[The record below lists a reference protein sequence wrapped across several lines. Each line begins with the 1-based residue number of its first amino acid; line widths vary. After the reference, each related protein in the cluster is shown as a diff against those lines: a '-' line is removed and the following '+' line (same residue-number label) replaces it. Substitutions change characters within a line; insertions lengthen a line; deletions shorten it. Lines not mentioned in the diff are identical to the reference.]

1 MPQLPNSSTEDL
13 GADDEVKEYK
23 QEDGEESE
31 NGPHLDLVNDIKS
44 DLIKKETEN
53 SEVSVFFHFLLSCW
67 NRFCQDELF
76 LQSSFNFYCAARN
89 GLGASVLVGLKRRA
103 SKSHYRIILFGKIVN
118 KLLFF
123 LPKGICR
130 HNSLPCYPLKAQS
143 LVLLMRNRSY
153 FANAFLYR
161 VCYLFRF

>member
-23 QEDGEESE
+23 QEDGEDSE
-31 NGPHLDLVNDIKS
+31 NGAHLDLVNDIKS

-53 SEVSVFFHFLLSCW
+53 SEVSNPYHFFNSPAKPCSVRSNCFAQVRGLLLCFAPRSW
-67 NRFCQDELF
+67 SYER
-76 LQSSFNFYCAARN
+76 
-89 GLGASVLVGLKRRA
+89 LGVDRTVRKRRA
-103 SKSHYRIILFGKIVN
+103 QSVEYRIILFGKIVN

-130 HNSLPCYPLKAQS
+130 PNSWCRFPPTARS
-143 LVLLMRNRSY
+143 SEHLMEILSW
-153 FANAFLYR
+153 
-161 VCYLFRF
+161 FR